1 MTTFKVM
8 TILLS
13 CLILMYC
20 ILPVVELFF
29 IVGVDE
35 SVKPFPYK
43 MQFPYDP
50 YSSGIRY
57 FFTYIFTAYAGICVI
72 TTLFAEDSILGFFIT
87 YTCGQFRILHERIDN
102 LMMTTKKTIS
112 LKTLQYKQMQN
123 LQGIVEQ
130 HNKLIR

>member
-1 MTTFKVM
+1 
-8 TILLS
+8 
-13 CLILMYC
+13 
-20 ILPVVELFF
+20 
-29 IVGVDE
+29 
-35 SVKPFPYK
+35 